1 MGRNPRP
8 NHVIHVDTGKAYR
21 VFFTSLGNISDLLL
35 SLQPEVQRCIVITD
49 ENVGPLY
56 GDALTES
63 LEAAGLS
70 AATITLPAG
79 ESTKSIEHLLDI
91 YDSALSWGIERDTLV
106 LSLGGGV
113 VGDLA
118 GFAAAT
124 LLRGLPLVQI
134 PTTLVAQV
142 DSSIG
147 GKTGINHPLGKN
159 LIGAFYQPLAVAV
172 DTSTLQSL
180 PEREWTSGLAEVV
193 KHGLIDDEGLV
204 ELLESNWG
212 AVSARESDVL
222 GELLP
227 RAARVKARIVT
238 EDERETGRRVILNFG
253 HTFAHAIEKVTG
265 YGTYT
270 HGEAVAAGMR
280 AAIHL
285 SKTMHPDLDSAR
297 ADEIVARIPVPSGLS
312 ELEIPELMDAM
323 RLDKKVQRGRIRVV
337 LLRRIGDAYATADI
351 NRSDIEASWRFLQ
364 ETTD

>member
-1 MGRNPRP
+1 MGSLIGP
-8 NHVIHVDTGKAYR
+8 NDVIHVGTRNAYR
-21 VFFTSLGNISDLLL
+21 VVFTSLGKISDLLL
-35 SLQPEVQRCIVITD
+35 SLRHEPQRCVLITD

-56 GDALTES
+56 GDTIIRS
-63 LEAAGLS
+63 LEAVGLS
-70 AATITLPAG
+70 AAAITLPAG
-79 ESTKSIEHLLDI
+79 ESTKSPKHLLHI
-91 YDSALSWGIERDTLV
+91 YDRALSWGIERETLV

-142 DSSIG
+142 DSAIG
-147 GKTGINHPLGKN
+147 GKTGINHSLGKN

-172 DTSTLQSL
+172 DISTLRSL
-180 PEREWTSGLAEVV
+180 PEREWTSGVAEVV
-193 KHGLIDDEGLV
+193 KHGLIDDEELV
-204 ELLESNWG
+204 ELLESNW
-212 AVSARESDVL
+212 AALSARESDVL

-227 RAARVKARIVT
+227 RAAGVKARIVT
-238 EDERETGRRVILNFG
+238 EDEREAGRRVILNFG

-285 SKTMHPDLDSAR
+285 SKTIHPDLDAAR

-312 ELEIPELMDAM
+312 ELEISELMDAM

-337 LLRRIGDAYATADI
+337 LLRRIGEAYATADVD
-351 NRSDIEASWRFLQ
+351 RSDIEASWRFLQ

>member
-8 NHVIHVDTGKAYR
+8 NDVIHVGTGNAYR
-21 VFFTSLGNISDLLL
+21 ILFTSLGKISDLLL
-35 SLQPEVQRCIVITD
+35 SMRPETQRCVVITD

-56 GDALTES
+56 GDTLIRS
-63 LEAAGLS
+63 LEAVGLS
-70 AATITLPAG
+70 TTTIALPAG
-79 ESTKSIEHLLDI
+79 ESTKSAEHLLHI

-134 PTTLVAQV
+134 PTSLVAQV
-142 DSSIG
+142 DSAIG

-159 LIGAFYQPLAVAV
+159 LIGAFYQPIAVAV

-193 KHGLIDDEGLV
+193 KHGLIDDKGLV
-204 ELLESNWG
+204 ELLESNWA
-212 AVSARESDVL
+212 AVSAREPDVL

-227 RAARVKARIVT
+227 RAAGVKARIVT

-285 SKTMHPDLDSAR
+285 SKTIHPDLDSAR
-297 ADEIVARIPVPSGLS
+297 ADGIVARIPVPSGLS
-312 ELEIPELMDAM
+312 DLAVSELMDAM
-323 RLDKKVQRGRIRVV
+323 RLDKKVQRGQIRVV
-337 LLRRIGDAYATADI
+337 LLRRIGDAYATADV
-351 NRSDIEASWRFLQ
+351 NRSDIESAWRFLQ
-364 ETTD
+364 DSTK